1 MRFLIGLLLG
11 MILGIGATAFFLTT
25 GKGGDYLIFSSPRAL
40 EMEARLKASESDRDS
55 FRKRLAEA
63 DAALARIEARLG
75 AVGSRGATTTGPATS
90 AELQGDAKTNAE
102 NSVPAVAPTKPTA
115 ATDEAKAPEGAEIH

>member
-63 DAALARIEARLG
+63 D
-75 AVGSRGATTTGPATS
+75 
-90 AELQGDAKTNAE
+90 
-102 NSVPAVAPTKPTA
+102 
-115 ATDEAKAPEGAEIH
+115 

>member
-25 GKGGDYLIFSSPRAL
+25 GKGGDYLIGSSPRVL
-40 EMEARLKASESDRDS
+40 EMEARLKASGSDRDS

-63 DAALARIEARLG
+63 DAALARIEARIGALG
-75 AVGSRGATTTGPATS
+75 ARGAAAPATGTPGTTD
-90 AELQGDAKTNAE
+90 LRGDAKPDAG
-102 NSVPAVAPTKPTA
+102 SPAPSLAPTTTPEA
-115 ATDEAKAPEGAEIH
+115 AEVHGG